1 MAMVDDYTEGI
12 VEVHEN
18 VTIQVLVPFDAR
30 EAVSIA
36 WTRNP
41 YEIEEMKRTAHLVTT
56 GEEMRMEEK
65 GK

>member
-18 VTIQVLVPFDAR
+18 VTIQVLVPFVAR

-36 WTRNP
+36 WTRTP

-56 GEEMRMEEK
+56 GEDVRVEEK
-65 GK
+65 G

>member
-1 MAMVDDYTEGI
+1 MARVEDYTEGI
-12 VEVHEN
+12 VQVHEG
-18 VTIQVLVPFDAR
+18 VTIQVLVPYDAR

-56 GEEMRMEEK
+56 GEDMNVE

>member
-1 MAMVDDYTEGI
+1 MAIVEDYTEGI
-12 VEVHEN
+12 VQVHEG
-18 VTIQVLVPFDAR
+18 VTIQVLVPYDAR

-56 GEEMRMEEK
+56 GEDMNVE

>member
-1 MAMVDDYTEGI
+1 MAIVEDYTEGI
-12 VEVHEN
+12 VQVHEG

-41 YEIEEMKRTAHLVTT
+41 FEIEEMKRTAHLVTT
-56 GEEMRMEEK
+56 GEEMNVE
-65 GK
+65 GT

>member
-1 MAMVDDYTEGI
+1 M
-12 VEVHEN
+12 
-18 VTIQVLVPFDAR
+18 P
-30 EAVSIA
+30 VSIA